1 MNQQNIIKSIRHL
14 ANKILPKDAKI
25 ILFGSRARGTER
37 EDSDWDLLILLNKQ
51 KRSLADIDNY
61 GYPFKELGW
70 NLQVEINPIVSTYS
84 DMDEHQHH
92 SLLYQNIN
100 TEGILLWE

>member
-1 MNQQNIIKSIRHL
+1 MNQLNIINAIKTL
-14 ANKILPKDAKI
+14 ANKILPMDAKI

-51 KRSLADIDNY
+51 KRSLEDIDDY
-61 GYPFKELGW
+61 AYPFKELGW
-70 NLQVEINPIVSTYS
+70 NLDVEINPIVSTFKV
-84 DMDEHQHH
+84 MREHQHH

-100 TEGILLWE
+100 SEGILLWE